1 MAFWA
6 HNHKSH
12 RYIYAVSI
20 NSTVRKAIPH
30 STAHSAKISDNI
42 DLCAVLC
49 ATVWMGLIVERERES
64 RINKPACDFC
74 VTHTTA

>member
-12 RYIYAVSI
+12 RYIYAVLM

-30 STAHSAKISDNI
+30 STAHNAKISDNI

-49 ATVWMGLIVERERES
+49 ATVWMGLMSDGVIGLD
-64 RINKPACDFC
+64 P
-74 VTHTTA
+74 TASYNHAQKY